1 METFLLNL
9 LKTSLLGSLAI
20 LAMLVLKPLWRERYR
35 AKTRCWLWLALA
47 AFLLLPV
54 DFSVKNAPVQAAP
67 PKDYTL
73 FVGTDKTAIQSTDN
87 LFGDMAEK
95 SGQSPAQVRD
105 TIIQRPVTNPEQK
118 TTRYIPVTTILF
130 YGYLAGAAA
139 FLLYQGVSYAL
150 FRRTVR
156 RWKRDVSRADYAAM
170 LSDTA
175 RDLGVSAPEM
185 IVCEAIST
193 PAVTGLLRPRLL
205 LPHERYDVQEL
216 RYILRH
222 ELCHLKRRDMLLKLV
237 LLAAN
242 AMHWFNPV
250 VYLMLRQAD
259 EDIEL
264 ACDSAATDGLELPE
278 RAAYSRT
285 LLAAVQSSV
294 RALPATTCFGGTVER
309 LKRRI
314 TNVLGAQKKRGLGV
328 VALVLALT
336 LTAGCAISW
345 GERAQ
350 KNDDPFADKSY
361 TVDILLYEAPA
372 FTDGFTD
379 GTYPSFRTTTNTAGE
394 KYVTLCDAWG
404 STSIYGPMEEYTL
417 EKQSFYALFGSTKA
431 SPVDDLIQNNKSA
444 WSGHCEEA
452 SDGQPN
458 QVYLLKQKDGSVYLG
473 LAGDYEEDGSEL
485 FCSVF
490 RLNEQVN
497 PIYAS
502 MDDYAAACVEDLKKG
517 TMTYSVSENNDYASR
532 SIEDTVAD
540 VRVTQLEQADSLG
553 NLSPDGTVLE
563 LWYFQY
569 EMKPTNEAGMQIDV
583 IGGQEL
589 TDDGY
594 LNENWTHYLTVLHY
608 TYGEKTGYQ
617 VIGTYTGNDG
627 LWYNGCSYSG
637 EEKYYLHDFY
647 VDYAGLDLPKMFI
660 PDLLNDTAADGYGR
674 ANQCEARLISGDGS
688 YYFYAP
694 ITAWACNPGTE
705 FWYSRYDTGSYF
717 NAKKLEQSLDE
728 AKAEWESTGAKAE
741 KTDAGWRFVTHEG
754 MSNTIVTLFDAPDG
768 TCYEVTTHWTF
779 DGSTEENQWGWNR
792 DRAVEGEAVIL
803 QAMVNSFR
811 TSKILFTDGSPNGS
825 ESSDPAPDD
834 TAFQAD
840 LQLASNGGASWLSLN
855 TDGMAVG
862 GHDPKDSAP
871 TVLLDT
877 CDYKEYDPS
886 ESSPSGSAVPPGG
899 GNPLALCLS
908 LSNSARFTFYEGS
921 DFMLY
926 QHGDTRYYKV
936 SSYGD
941 YATIFDAMLAWYNK
955 TPDKEATF
963 ESDLVLASNA
973 ATVDI
978 LAFCPASGES
988 GSHAPL
994 LTGYS
999 VALDSYEYKPIDKPK
1014 NLDGLDSVELWPHNA
1029 QATCLI
1035 FYKGTN
1041 TVKYVSGKSERYY
1054 RAVGDFSIV
1063 DNDGRTLYD
1072 LMRVWYDTAEYSDM
1086 LTSDVR
1092 AQSKSFSWQEAAQN
1106 WANAYYG
1113 TQKEVT
1119 SGSIYKFT
1127 WLNVTVNP
1135 AEETTQAK
1143 RKAGEIDDNTYCF
1156 AVRVEFTAESAN
1168 ALQSAMAGNT
1178 VKCENPA
1185 APKDAYEFY
1194 RCCTIQLRDDG
1205 RWYGTE
1211 LGTGWLCA
1219 IPKKEGLPPP
1229 FFAVFQRRAGKST
1242 GTSQRYVV

>member
-47 AFLLLPV
+47 VFLLLPV

-205 LPHERYDVQEL
+205 LPHEHYDVQEL

-222 ELCHLKRRDMLLKLV
+222 ELCHLKRRDMLFKLV

-314 TNVLGAQKKRGLGV
+314 TNVLGAQKKRGLGI

-336 LTAGCAISW
+336 LTAGCAVSW

-361 TVDILLYEAPA
+361 TVDTLLYEAPG

-379 GTYPSFRTTTNTAGE
+379 GAYPTFRTATNPAGE
-394 KYVTLCDAWG
+394 KYVTMFNDLGYAL
-404 STSIYGPMEEYTL
+404 IYGPMEEYKL
-417 EKQSFYALFGSTKA
+417 EKQSFYALFGNTRDA
-431 SPVDDLIQNNKSA
+431 SPVDDLMQHNKSA
-444 WSGHCEEA
+444 WTGYCEEA
-452 SDGQPN
+452 KDSQPY
-458 QVYLLKQKDGSVYLG
+458 QAYLLEQEDGTIYLG
-473 LAGDYEEDGSEL
+473 LSADYAEDGSEC
-485 FCSVF
+485 FCMVY
-490 RLNEQVN
+490 RLNEQIN

-540 VRVTQLEQADSLG
+540 VRVTQLEQGDSLG

-569 EMKPTNEAGMQIDV
+569 EMKPTNEAGVQIDV

-608 TYGEKTGYQ
+608 TYGEQTGYQ
-617 VIGTYTGNDG
+617 VIGTSMSNDG
-627 LWYNGCSYSG
+627 LWYNGCGYG
-637 EEKYYLHDFY
+637 VDLKYYLHDFY
-647 VDYAGLDLPKMFI
+647 VDYAGLNEPKMYI
-660 PDLLNDTAADGYGR
+660 PNLVDGLVEDGYGHG
-674 ANQCEARLISGDGS
+674 NSVEGRLVSGS
-688 YYFYAP
+688 TYNFCYYYVP
-694 ITAWACNPGTE
+694 ITGWACSPGTDY
-705 FWYSRYDTGSYF
+705 WYSRYDTGSYF
-717 NAKKLEQSLDE
+717 SVKKLERGIND
-728 AKAEWESTGAKAE
+728 AKAEWESTGVTGE
-741 KTDAGWRFVTHEG
+741 KVDTGCWRYVTHEG
-754 MSNTIVTLFDAPDG
+754 MSNTIVTLFAGPNN
-768 TCYEVTTHWTF
+768 TTYEVEIHWLF
-779 DGSTEENQWGWNR
+779 DGSTEENQWGWNH
-792 DRAVEGEAVIL
+792 DRAVEEEAVIL
-803 QAMVNSFR
+803 QAMVKHFTINGG
-811 TSKILFTDGSPNGS
+811 IYFTDGSSDS
-825 ESSDPAPDD
+825 ESPAD
-834 TAFQAD
+834 TAFLTD

-862 GHDPKDSAP
+862 GHDPKDAAP

-886 ESSPSGSAVPPGG
+886 ESSPSGSAVPPRG

-978 LAFCPASGES
+978 LAFCPAGGES

-1072 LMRVWYDTAEYSDM
+1072 LMRVWYDTVEYSDM

-1113 TQKEVT
+1113 MQKEVT

-1194 RCCTIQLRDDG
+1194 RCCTIQLKDDG

-1211 LGTGWLCA
+1211 LGTGW
-1219 IPKKEGLPPP
+1219 
-1229 FFAVFQRRAGKST
+1229 
-1242 GTSQRYVV
+1242 

>member
-35 AKTRCWLWLALA
+35 AKTRCWLWLAMA

-139 FLLYQGVSYAL
+139 FLLYQGISYAH

-170 LSDTA
+170 LSNTA

-314 TNVLGAQKKRGLGV
+314 TNVLGAQKKRGLGI

-336 LTAGCAISW
+336 LTAGCAVSW

-361 TVDILLYEAPA
+361 TVDTLLYEAPG

-379 GTYPSFRTTTNTAGE
+379 GAYPTFRTATNPAGE
-394 KYVTLCDAWG
+394 KYVTMFNDLGYAL
-404 STSIYGPMEEYTL
+404 IYGPMEEYKL
-417 EKQSFYALFGSTKA
+417 EKQSFYALFGNTRDA
-431 SPVDDLIQNNKSA
+431 SPVDDLMQHNKSA
-444 WSGHCEEA
+444 WTGYCEEA
-452 SDGQPN
+452 KDSQPY
-458 QVYLLKQKDGSVYLG
+458 QAYLLEQEDGTIYLG
-473 LAGDYEEDGSEL
+473 LSADYAEDGSEC
-485 FCSVF
+485 FCMVY
-490 RLNEQVN
+490 RLEKEDDT
-497 PIYAS
+497 IYAS

-540 VRVTQLEQADSLG
+540 VRVTRLEQADSLG

-569 EMKPTNEAGMQIDV
+569 EMKPTNEAGAQINIV
-583 IGGQEL
+583 GGQEL

-594 LNENWTHYLTVLHY
+594 LNEHWTHYLTVLHY

-617 VIGTYTGNDG
+617 ILGTSMSNDG
-627 LWYNGCSYSG
+627 LWYNGCSYG
-637 EEKYYLHDFY
+637 VDLKYYLHDFY
-647 VDYAGLDLPKMFI
+647 VDYAGLDLPKMYI
-660 PDLLNDTAADGYGR
+660 PNLVDGLVEDGYVPELLPDC
-674 ANQCEARLISGDGS
+674 ASV
-688 YYFYAP
+688 P
-694 ITAWACNPGTE
+694 
-705 FWYSRYDTGSYF
+705 YSI
-717 NAKKLEQSLDE
+717 N
-728 AKAEWESTGAKAE
+728 
-741 KTDAGWRFVTHEG
+741 
-754 MSNTIVTLFDAPDG
+754 
-768 TCYEVTTHWTF
+768 
-779 DGSTEENQWGWNR
+779 
-792 DRAVEGEAVIL
+792 
-803 QAMVNSFR
+803 
-811 TSKILFTDGSPNGS
+811 
-825 ESSDPAPDD
+825 
-834 TAFQAD
+834 
-840 LQLASNGGASWLSLN
+840 
-855 TDGMAVG
+855 
-862 GHDPKDSAP
+862 
-871 TVLLDT
+871 
-877 CDYKEYDPS
+877 
-886 ESSPSGSAVPPGG
+886 
-899 GNPLALCLS
+899 
-908 LSNSARFTFYEGS
+908 
-921 DFMLY
+921 
-926 QHGDTRYYKV
+926 
-936 SSYGD
+936 
-941 YATIFDAMLAWYNK
+941 
-955 TPDKEATF
+955 
-963 ESDLVLASNA
+963 
-973 ATVDI
+973 
-978 LAFCPASGES
+978 
-988 GSHAPL
+988 
-994 LTGYS
+994 
-999 VALDSYEYKPIDKPK
+999 
-1014 NLDGLDSVELWPHNA
+1014 
-1029 QATCLI
+1029 
-1035 FYKGTN
+1035 
-1041 TVKYVSGKSERYY
+1041 
-1054 RAVGDFSIV
+1054 
-1063 DNDGRTLYD
+1063 
-1072 LMRVWYDTAEYSDM
+1072 
-1086 LTSDVR
+1086 
-1092 AQSKSFSWQEAAQN
+1092 
-1106 WANAYYG
+1106 
-1113 TQKEVT
+1113 
-1119 SGSIYKFT
+1119 
-1127 WLNVTVNP
+1127 
-1135 AEETTQAK
+1135 
-1143 RKAGEIDDNTYCF
+1143 
-1156 AVRVEFTAESAN
+1156 
-1168 ALQSAMAGNT
+1168 
-1178 VKCENPA
+1178 
-1185 APKDAYEFY
+1185 
-1194 RCCTIQLRDDG
+1194 
-1205 RWYGTE
+1205 
-1211 LGTGWLCA
+1211 
-1219 IPKKEGLPPP
+1219 
-1229 FFAVFQRRAGKST
+1229 
-1242 GTSQRYVV
+1242 

>member
-47 AFLLLPV
+47 VFLLLPV

-73 FVGTDKTAIQSTDN
+73 FVGTDKTTIQSTDN

-205 LPHERYDVQEL
+205 LPHEHYDVQEL

-336 LTAGCAISW
+336 LTAGCAVSW

-361 TVDILLYEAPA
+361 TVDTLLYEAPG

-379 GTYPSFRTTTNTAGE
+379 GAYPTFRTATNPAGE
-394 KYVTLCDAWG
+394 KYVTMFNDLGYAL
-404 STSIYGPMEEYTL
+404 IYGPMEEYKL
-417 EKQSFYALFGSTKA
+417 EKQSFYALFGNTRDA
-431 SPVDDLIQNNKSA
+431 SPVDDLMQHNKSA
-444 WSGHCEEA
+444 WTGYCEEA
-452 SDGQPN
+452 KDSQPY
-458 QVYLLKQKDGSVYLG
+458 QAYLLEQEDGTIYLG
-473 LAGDYEEDGSEL
+473 LSADYAEDGSEC
-485 FCSVF
+485 FCMVY
-490 RLNEQVN
+490 RLEKEDDT
-497 PIYAS
+497 IYAS
-502 MDDYAAACVEDLKKG
+502 MDDYAAERVAELKKG
-517 TMTYSVSENNDYASR
+517 TMTYSVSENNEYASR

-569 EMKPTNEAGMQIDV
+569 EMKPTNEAGAQINIV
-583 IGGQEL
+583 GGQEL

-608 TYGEKTGYQ
+608 TSGEKTGYQ
-617 VIGTYTGNDG
+617 IIGTYTGNDG

-792 DRAVEGEAVIL
+792 DRAVEGEAAIL
-803 QAMVNSFR
+803 QAMTDSF
-811 TSKILFTDGSPNGS
+811 TITGKILLTQEDASAASTGFDALDAALDALGDMNVTADPLGHAVMVPNATAKWDDRNGTNIAYRAEIAKQFRQYS
-825 ESSDPAPDD
+825 WKEASNVAQFGEEVLSVQCGRWNFYLYSNYKNVLSFFDQESDPKGYPYAFEITNTGAENAVWDAFYKWYEEAVAADSGKQAVTTTATD
-834 TAFQAD
+834 TLSRASITKSAD
-840 LQLASNGGASWLSLN
+840 SYVDLGGYLWYTA
-855 TDGMAVG
+855 G
-862 GHDPKDSAP
+862 GKFCRWH
-871 TVLLDT
+871 
-877 CDYKEYDPS
+877 E
-886 ESSPSGSAVPPGG
+886 GSAVETICTLPIDSLTDSPVR
-899 GNPLALCLS
+899 ATLS
-908 LSNSARFTFYEGS
+908 I
-921 DFMLY
+921 M
-926 QHGDTRYYKV
+926 V
-936 SSYGD
+936 SR
-941 YATIFDAMLAWYNK
+941 
-955 TPDKEATF
+955 
-963 ESDLVLASNA
+963 
-973 ATVDI
+973 
-978 LAFCPASGES
+978 
-988 GSHAPL
+988 
-994 LTGYS
+994 
-999 VALDSYEYKPIDKPK
+999 VALRYHIGGATMGTYVTELYNPDGEQYVKIDGYESIAFDNHGNIVKTLQFPPAQNNLSISYD
-1014 NLDGLDSVELWPHNA
+1014 
-1029 QATCLI
+1029 
-1035 FYKGTN
+1035 
-1041 TVKYVSGKSERYY
+1041 SGKTWTSIGDADYFYGSVTEDGSSISYFPGALEIRDGYVY
-1054 RAVGDFSIV
+1054 TTAV
-1063 DNDGRTLYD
+1063 YD
-1072 LMRVWYDTAEYSDM
+1072 INHEKSDDP
-1086 LTSDVR
+1086 L
-1092 AQSKSFSWQEAAQN
+1092 
-1106 WANAYYG
+1106 
-1113 TQKEVT
+1113 VT
-1119 SGSIYKFT
+1119 H
-1127 WLNVTVNP
+1127 
-1135 AEETTQAK
+1135 
-1143 RKAGEIDDNTYCF
+1143 
-1156 AVRVEFTAESAN
+1156 AVRISI
-1168 ALQSAMAGNT
+1168 
-1178 VKCENPA
+1178 K
-1185 APKDAYEFY
+1185 
-1194 RCCTIQLRDDG
+1194 
-1205 RWYGTE
+1205 
-1211 LGTGWLCA
+1211 TGAQEILD
-1219 IPKKEGLPPP
+1219 
-1229 FFAVFQRRAGKST
+1229 
-1242 GTSQRYVV
+1242 

>member
-35 AKTRCWLWLALA
+35 AKTRCWLWLAMA

-139 FLLYQGVSYAL
+139 FLLYQGISYAH

-170 LSDTA
+170 LSNTA

-314 TNVLGAQKKRGLGV
+314 TNVLGAQKKRGLGI

-336 LTAGCAISW
+336 LTAGCAVSW

-361 TVDILLYEAPA
+361 TVDTLLYEAPG

-379 GTYPSFRTTTNTAGE
+379 GAYPTFRTATNPAGE
-394 KYVTLCDAWG
+394 KYVTMFNDLGYAL
-404 STSIYGPMEEYTL
+404 IYGPMEEYKL
-417 EKQSFYALFGSTKA
+417 EKQSFYALFGNTRDA
-431 SPVDDLIQNNKSA
+431 SPVDDLMQHNKSA
-444 WSGHCEEA
+444 WTGYCEEA
-452 SDGQPN
+452 KDSQPY
-458 QVYLLKQKDGSVYLG
+458 QAYLLEQEDGTIYLG
-473 LAGDYEEDGSEL
+473 LSADYAEDGSEC
-485 FCSVF
+485 FCMVY
-490 RLNEQVN
+490 RLEKEDDT
-497 PIYAS
+497 IYPS

-540 VRVTQLEQADSLG
+540 VRVTRLEQGDSLG

-569 EMKPTNEAGMQIDV
+569 EMKPTNEAGVQIDV

-594 LNENWTHYLTVLHY
+594 LNEHWTHYLTVLHY

-617 VIGTYTGNDG
+617 IIGTSMSNDG
-627 LWYNGCSYSG
+627 LWYNGCGYG
-637 EEKYYLHDFY
+637 VDLKYYLHDFY
-647 VDYAGLDLPKMFI
+647 VDYAGLDLPKMYI
-660 PDLLNDTAADGYGR
+660 PNLVDGLVEDGYGHG
-674 ANQCEARLISGDGS
+674 NSVEGRLISGNGN
-688 YYFYAP
+688 YRFYAP
-694 ITAWACNPGTE
+694 ISGWTYKPDAKYAE
-705 FWYSRYDTGSYF
+705 YWYSSYNTGSYF
-717 NAKKLEQSLDE
+717 SVTEVDHSLYDE
-728 AKAEWESTGAKAE
+728 KPEWESAGYTAE
-741 KTDAGWRFVTHEG
+741 WIDESCRFVTHEG
-754 MSNTIVTLFDAPDG
+754 MSNTVVTLFNGPNN
-768 TCYEVTTHWTF
+768 TCYIVEIHWLF

-792 DRAVEGEAVIL
+792 DRAVEEEAVIL

-811 TSKILFTDGSPNGS
+811 TSKILPTTDPVLD
-825 ESSDPAPDD
+825 DPA
-834 TAFQAD
+834 FKAD
-840 LQLASNGGASWLSLN
+840 LQLATNGGASWMYLSKNSAAVSDCNMRNVSPAVKLDECSYTLLN
-855 TDGMAVG
+855 KDFTPADG
-862 GHDPKDSAP
+862 
-871 TVLLDT
+871 TQVLELW
-877 CDYKEYDPS
+877 
-886 ESSPSGSAVPPGG
+886 
-899 GNPLALCLS
+899 
-908 LSNSARFTFYEGS
+908 LSNNDDSHFAFYEGTNV
-921 DFMLY
+921 MLY
-926 QHGDTRYYKV
+926 QRDDARYYKV
-936 SSYGD
+936 SNFGD
-941 YATIFDAMLAWYNK
+941 YATLYNAMLAWFNSAQSG
-955 TPDKEATF
+955 TEPSDASSATTT
-963 ESDLVLASNA
+963 NA
-973 ATVDI
+973 VSRDSLIKA
-978 LAFCPASGES
+978 A
-988 GSHAPL
+988 
-994 LTGYS
+994 
-999 VALDSYEYKPIDKPK
+999 DSYVDLGGYLWYTAGGKFCRWHE
-1014 NLDGLDSVELWPHNA
+1014 GGSVE
-1029 QATCLI
+1029 
-1035 FYKGTN
+1035 
-1041 TVKYVSGKSERYY
+1041 TVCDLPLDYDTPVSASL
-1054 RAVGDFSIV
+1054 STQ
-1063 DNDGRTLYD
+1063 DNRILMNYHIGGAIMGSFITDLYD
-1072 LMRVWYDTAEYSDM
+1072 TDGKKLSSINGYNAIAISGDIIVMTDHFMPTPNNMSISYDCGKTFTEFGDKDWFYGSA
-1086 LTSDVR
+1086 LTED
-1092 AQSKSFSWQEAAQN
+1092 
-1106 WANAYYG
+1106 G
-1113 TQKEVT
+1113 TYVT
-1119 SGSIYKFT
+1119 SVNSSLEIRDGYVYTTAVYDINHEKSDDP
-1127 WLNVTVNP
+1127 LVTH
-1135 AEETTQAK
+1135 
-1143 RKAGEIDDNTYCF
+1143 
-1156 AVRVEFTAESAN
+1156 AVRISI
-1168 ALQSAMAGNT
+1168 
-1178 VKCENPA
+1178 K
-1185 APKDAYEFY
+1185 
-1194 RCCTIQLRDDG
+1194 
-1205 RWYGTE
+1205 
-1211 LGTGWLCA
+1211 TGAQEILD
-1219 IPKKEGLPPP
+1219 
-1229 FFAVFQRRAGKST
+1229 
-1242 GTSQRYVV
+1242 

>member
-95 SGQSPAQVRD
+95 SGQSPAAVRD

-156 RWKRDVSRADYAAM
+156 RWKRDVARADYAAM

-205 LPHERYDVQEL
+205 LPHEHYDVQEL

-336 LTAGCAISW
+336 LTAGCAVGW
-345 GERAQ
+345 GERAQTQ

-502 MDDYAAACVEDLKKG
+502 MDDYAAERVADLKKG

-792 DRAVEGEAVIL
+792 DRAVEGEAAIL
-803 QAMVNSFR
+803 QAMTDSF
-811 TSKILFTDGSPNGS
+811 TITGKILLTQEDASAASTGFDALDAALDALGDMNVTADPLGHAVMVPNATAKWDDRNGTNIAYRTEIAKQFRQYSWKEASNVAQFGEEVLSVQCGRWNFYLYSNYKNVLSFFDQESDPKGYPYAFEITNAGAENAVWDAFYKWYEEAVAADSGKQAVTTTATDTLSRASITKSADSYVDNDDYLWYISGGKLCRWREGSAVETICTLPIDSLTDSPVRATLSIMVSRVALRYHIGGATMGTYVTELYNPDGEQYVKIDGYESIAFDNHGNIVKTLQFPPAQNNLSISYDSGKTWTSIGDADYFYGS
-825 ESSDPAPDD
+825 VTENNDSISYAPADLSIRDGYVYTTAVYDINHEKSSDP
-834 TAFQAD
+834 
-840 LQLASNGGASWLSLN
+840 
-855 TDGMAVG
+855 
-862 GHDPKDSAP
+862 
-871 TVLLDT
+871 
-877 CDYKEYDPS
+877 
-886 ESSPSGSAVPPGG
+886 
-899 GNPLALCLS
+899 
-908 LSNSARFTFYEGS
+908 
-921 DFMLY
+921 
-926 QHGDTRYYKV
+926 
-936 SSYGD
+936 
-941 YATIFDAMLAWYNK
+941 
-955 TPDKEATF
+955 
-963 ESDLVLASNA
+963 LV
-973 ATVDI
+973 T
-978 LAFCPASGES
+978 
-988 GSHAPL
+988 H
-994 LTGYS
+994 
-999 VALDSYEYKPIDKPK
+999 
-1014 NLDGLDSVELWPHNA
+1014 
-1029 QATCLI
+1029 
-1035 FYKGTN
+1035 
-1041 TVKYVSGKSERYY
+1041 
-1054 RAVGDFSIV
+1054 
-1063 DNDGRTLYD
+1063 
-1072 LMRVWYDTAEYSDM
+1072 
-1086 LTSDVR
+1086 
-1092 AQSKSFSWQEAAQN
+1092 
-1106 WANAYYG
+1106 
-1113 TQKEVT
+1113 
-1119 SGSIYKFT
+1119 
-1127 WLNVTVNP
+1127 
-1135 AEETTQAK
+1135 
-1143 RKAGEIDDNTYCF
+1143 
-1156 AVRVEFTAESAN
+1156 AVRISI
-1168 ALQSAMAGNT
+1168 
-1178 VKCENPA
+1178 K
-1185 APKDAYEFY
+1185 
-1194 RCCTIQLRDDG
+1194 
-1205 RWYGTE
+1205 
-1211 LGTGWLCA
+1211 TGAQEILD
-1219 IPKKEGLPPP
+1219 
-1229 FFAVFQRRAGKST
+1229 
-1242 GTSQRYVV
+1242 

>member
-95 SGQSPAQVRD
+95 SGQSPAAVRD

-139 FLLYQGVSYAL
+139 FLLYQGVSYAH

-336 LTAGCAISW
+336 LTAGCAVSW

-361 TVDILLYEAPA
+361 TVDTLLYEAPG

-379 GTYPSFRTTTNTAGE
+379 GAYPTFRTATNPAGE
-394 KYVTLCDAWG
+394 KYVTMFNDLGYAL
-404 STSIYGPMEEYTL
+404 IYGPMEEYKL
-417 EKQSFYALFGSTKA
+417 EKQSFYALFGNTRDA
-431 SPVDDLIQNNKSA
+431 SPVDDLMQHNKSA
-444 WSGHCEEA
+444 WTGYCEEA
-452 SDGQPN
+452 KDSQPY
-458 QVYLLKQKDGSVYLG
+458 QAYLLEQEDGTIYLG
-473 LAGDYEEDGSEL
+473 LSADYAEDGSEC
-485 FCSVF
+485 FCMVY
-490 RLNEQVN
+490 RLEKEDDT
-497 PIYAS
+497 IYPS

-540 VRVTQLEQADSLG
+540 VRVTRLEQGDSLG

-569 EMKPTNEAGMQIDV
+569 EMKPTNEAGAQINIV
-583 IGGQEL
+583 GGQEL

-594 LNENWTHYLTVLHY
+594 LNEHWTHYLTVLHY

-647 VDYAGLDLPKMFI
+647 VDYAGLNEPKMYI
-660 PDLLNDTAADGYGR
+660 PDLVDGLVEDGYGHG
-674 ANQCEARLISGDGS
+674 NSVEGRLISGNGN
-688 YYFYAP
+688 YRFYAP
-694 ITAWACNPGTE
+694 ISGWTYKPDAKYAE
-705 FWYSRYDTGSYF
+705 YWYSSYNTGSYF
-717 NAKKLEQSLDE
+717 SVTEVDHSLYDE
-728 AKAEWESTGAKAE
+728 KPEWESAGYTAE
-741 KTDAGWRFVTHEG
+741 WIDESCRFVTHEG
-754 MSNTIVTLFDAPDG
+754 MSNTVVTLFNGPNN
-768 TCYEVTTHWTF
+768 TCYIVEIHWLF

-792 DRAVEGEAVIL
+792 DRAVEEEAVIL

-811 TSKILFTDGSPNGS
+811 TSKILPTTDPVLD
-825 ESSDPAPDD
+825 DPA
-834 TAFQAD
+834 FKAD
-840 LQLASNGGASWLSLN
+840 LQLATNGGASWMYLSKNSAAVSDCNMRNVSPAVKLDECSYTLLN
-855 TDGMAVG
+855 KDFTPADG
-862 GHDPKDSAP
+862 
-871 TVLLDT
+871 TQVLELW
-877 CDYKEYDPS
+877 
-886 ESSPSGSAVPPGG
+886 
-899 GNPLALCLS
+899 
-908 LSNSARFTFYEGS
+908 LSNNDDSHFAFYEGTNV
-921 DFMLY
+921 MLY
-926 QHGDTRYYKV
+926 QRDDARYYKV
-936 SSYGD
+936 SNFGD
-941 YATIFDAMLAWYNK
+941 YATLYNAMLAWFNSAQSG
-955 TPDKEATF
+955 TET
-963 ESDLVLASNA
+963 SDASSTTTTNA
-973 ATVDI
+973 VTRDSLIKSA
-978 LAFCPASGES
+978 
-988 GSHAPL
+988 
-994 LTGYS
+994 
-999 VALDSYEYKPIDKPK
+999 DSYVDHGGYLWYTAGGKFYRWHE
-1014 NLDGLDSVELWPHNA
+1014 GGSVETVCDLPLDYDTPVSASLSTQDDRILMNYHIGG
-1029 QATCLI
+1029 ATMGSFI
-1035 FYKGTN
+1035 T
-1041 TVKYVSGKSERYY
+1041 
-1054 RAVGDFSIV
+1054 D
-1063 DNDGRTLYD
+1063 LYD
-1072 LMRVWYDTAEYSDM
+1072 TDGKKLSSINGYNAIAISGDIIVMTDHFMPTPNNMSISYDCGKTFTEFGDKDWFYGSA
-1086 LTSDVR
+1086 LTED
-1092 AQSKSFSWQEAAQN
+1092 
-1106 WANAYYG
+1106 G
-1113 TQKEVT
+1113 TYVT
-1119 SGSIYKFT
+1119 SVNSSLEIRDGYVYTTAVYDINHEKSDDP
-1127 WLNVTVNP
+1127 LVTH
-1135 AEETTQAK
+1135 
-1143 RKAGEIDDNTYCF
+1143 
-1156 AVRVEFTAESAN
+1156 AVRISI
-1168 ALQSAMAGNT
+1168 
-1178 VKCENPA
+1178 K
-1185 APKDAYEFY
+1185 
-1194 RCCTIQLRDDG
+1194 
-1205 RWYGTE
+1205 
-1211 LGTGWLCA
+1211 TGAQEILD
-1219 IPKKEGLPPP
+1219 
-1229 FFAVFQRRAGKST
+1229 
-1242 GTSQRYVV
+1242 

>member
-47 AFLLLPV
+47 VFLLLPV

-73 FVGTDKTAIQSTDN
+73 FVGTDKTTIQSTDN

-156 RWKRDVSRADYAAM
+156 RWKRDVSRADYASL

-264 ACDSAATDGLELPE
+264 ACDSAATDDLDRAE

-336 LTAGCAISW
+336 LTAGCAVSW
-345 GERAQ
+345 GN
-350 KNDDPFADKSY
+350 KNELSDPFGKSY
-361 TVDILLYEAPA
+361 TIADIVYIGVEPDDTFRENAANAELLLRSDAQSMTLTWTDHYKWDCTAAGSFEMTEENFDRYFDGSAFEAADNPA
-372 FTDGFTD
+372 GWQESDMSAAKLRRENANTWCFTTSSPPDGLTD
-379 GTYPSFRTTTNTAGE
+379 Y
-394 KYVTLCDAWG
+394 LC
-404 STSIYGPMEEYTL
+404 
-417 EKQSFYALFGSTKA
+417 
-431 SPVDDLIQNNKSA
+431 
-444 WSGHCEEA
+444 
-452 SDGQPN
+452 
-458 QVYLLKQKDGSVYLG
+458 LLQQKDGTLYLAMG
-473 LAGDYEEDGSEL
+473 YYPDSKQTAPHCFHTL
-485 FCSVF
+485 F
-490 RLNEQVN
+490 RLAEKAV

-502 MDDYAAACVEDLKKG
+502 MDDYAAACVEDLKQG
-517 TMTYSVSENNDYASR
+517 TMTYYTSENGNYGSQAV
-532 SIEDTVAD
+532 EDTVAD
-540 VRVTQLEQADSLG
+540 VRVTQLEFADSLG

-569 EMKPTNEAGMQIDV
+569 EMKPTNEAGVEIEPV
-583 IGGQEL
+583 GGQYV

-594 LNENWTHYLTVLHY
+594 LRESWTHYLTVLRY

-728 AKAEWESTGAKAE
+728 AKVEWESTGAKAE

-792 DRAVEGEAVIL
+792 DRAVEGEAEVL
-803 QAMVNSFR
+803 RAMVRSF
-811 TSKILFTDGSPNGS
+811 TVNWDADAAA
-825 ESSDPAPDD
+825 DPALDD
-834 TAFQAD
+834 SDFQAD
-840 LQLASNGGASWLSLN
+840 LQLASNGGAAWMYLSKNSAAVSDCNMRNVTPTVRLDECSYALLHDKFTPADGARSLTLWLSNNDSSHLAFFEG
-855 TDGMAVG
+855 TDI
-862 GHDPKDSAP
+862 
-871 TVLLDT
+871 
-877 CDYKEYDPS
+877 
-886 ESSPSGSAVPPGG
+886 
-899 GNPLALCLS
+899 
-908 LSNSARFTFYEGS
+908 
-921 DFMLY
+921 MLY
-926 QHGDTRYYKV
+926 QRDDAYYYKV
-936 SSYGD
+936 SDYGN
-941 YATIFDAMLAWYNK
+941 YATLYDAMLAWFNSAQSG
-955 TPDKEATF
+955 TEPSDASSATTTNAV
-963 ESDLVLASNA
+963 SRDSLIKAADSYVDLGGYLWYTAGGKLYRWREGGSVEVLHDLPVNDVTDT
-973 ATVDI
+973 TVDATLSVVSDQVALRYYI
-978 LAFCPASGES
+978 GGGIMGSFVTELYGADGKQSATLYGYESIAIS
-988 GSHAPL
+988 GSTIVETTKFPPTVNNLRLSTDGGKTWTSIGDADYFYGSVTEDGSSISYFPGAL
-994 LTGYS
+994 EIRDGY
-999 VALDSYEYKPIDKPK
+999 VYTTAVYDIDHQK
-1014 NLDGLDSVELWPHNA
+1014 
-1029 QATCLI
+1029 
-1035 FYKGTN
+1035 
-1041 TVKYVSGKSERYY
+1041 
-1054 RAVGDFSIV
+1054 
-1063 DNDGRTLYD
+1063 
-1072 LMRVWYDTAEYSDM
+1072 
-1086 LTSDVR
+1086 TSDPL
-1092 AQSKSFSWQEAAQN
+1092 
-1106 WANAYYG
+1106 
-1113 TQKEVT
+1113 VT
-1119 SGSIYKFT
+1119 HS
-1127 WLNVTVNP
+1127 
-1135 AEETTQAK
+1135 
-1143 RKAGEIDDNTYCF
+1143 
-1156 AVRVEFTAESAN
+1156 VRVN
-1168 ALQSAMAGNT
+1168 L
-1178 VKCENPA
+1178 K
-1185 APKDAYEFY
+1185 
-1194 RCCTIQLRDDG
+1194 
-1205 RWYGTE
+1205 
-1211 LGTGWLCA
+1211 TGAQEILD
-1219 IPKKEGLPPP
+1219 
-1229 FFAVFQRRAGKST
+1229 
-1242 GTSQRYVV
+1242 

>member
-130 YGYLAGAAA
+130 YGYLAGTAA

-156 RWKRDVSRADYAAM
+156 RWKRDVARADYATM

-175 RDLGVSAPEM
+175 HDLGVSAPEM

-264 ACDSAATDGLELPE
+264 ACDSAATDDLDRAE

-314 TNVLGAQKKRGLGV
+314 TNVLGAQKKRGLGI

-336 LTAGCAISW
+336 LTAGCAVSW
-345 GERAQ
+345 GN
-350 KNDDPFADKSY
+350 KNELSDPFGKSY
-361 TVDILLYEAPA
+361 TIADIVYIGVEPDDTFRENAANAELLLRSDAQSMTLTWTDHYKWDCTAAGSFEMTEENFDRYFDGSAFEAADNPA
-372 FTDGFTD
+372 GWQESDMSAAKLRRENANTWCFTTSSPPDGLTD
-379 GTYPSFRTTTNTAGE
+379 Y
-394 KYVTLCDAWG
+394 LC
-404 STSIYGPMEEYTL
+404 
-417 EKQSFYALFGSTKA
+417 
-431 SPVDDLIQNNKSA
+431 
-444 WSGHCEEA
+444 
-452 SDGQPN
+452 
-458 QVYLLKQKDGSVYLG
+458 LLQQKDGTLYLAMG
-473 LAGDYEEDGSEL
+473 YYPDSKQTAPHCFHTL
-485 FCSVF
+485 F
-490 RLNEQVN
+490 RLAEKAV

-502 MDDYAAACVEDLKKG
+502 MDDYAAACVAELKKG
-517 TMTYSVSENNDYASR
+517 TMTYSVSENNEYASR

-540 VRVTQLEQADSLG
+540 VRVTQLEFADSLG

-569 EMKPTNEAGMQIDV
+569 EMKPTNEAGVEIEPV
-583 IGGQEL
+583 GGQYV

-594 LNENWTHYLTVLHY
+594 LRESWTHYLTVLRY

-627 LWYNGCSYSG
+627 LWYDGCNYSG

-647 VDYAGLDLPKMFI
+647 IDYAGLSEPKMYI
-660 PDLLNDTAADGYGR
+660 PNLLNAATDGYGR

-792 DRAVEGEAVIL
+792 DRAVEGEAEVL
-803 QAMVNSFR
+803 RAMVRSF
-811 TSKILFTDGSPNGS
+811 TVNWDADAAA
-825 ESSDPAPDD
+825 DPALDD
-834 TAFQAD
+834 SDFQAD
-840 LQLASNGGASWLSLN
+840 LQLASNGGAAWMFLYRDNAAITDRDMLNVTTTVRLDECSYALLHDKFTPADGARSLTLWLSNNDSSHLAFFEG
-855 TDGMAVG
+855 TDI
-862 GHDPKDSAP
+862 
-871 TVLLDT
+871 
-877 CDYKEYDPS
+877 
-886 ESSPSGSAVPPGG
+886 
-899 GNPLALCLS
+899 
-908 LSNSARFTFYEGS
+908 
-921 DFMLY
+921 MLY
-926 QHGDTRYYKV
+926 QRDDAYYYKV
-936 SSYGD
+936 SDYGD
-941 YATIFDAMLAWYNK
+941 YATLYDAMLAWFNSAQSGTETSDASSTTTTNAVSRDSLIKAADSYVDLGGYLWYTAGGKFCRWHEGGSVETLRELPYNDV
-955 TPDKEATF
+955 TDQPAIAT
-963 ESDLVLASNA
+963 LA
-973 ATVDI
+973 VEYDQ
-978 LAFCPASGES
+978 
-988 GSHAPL
+988 
-994 LTGYS
+994 
-999 VALDSYEYKPIDKPK
+999 VALRWHIGGATTGTTMLELYGADGKRTME
-1014 NLDGLDSVELWPHNA
+1014 LDGSAP
-1029 QATCLI
+1029 
-1035 FYKGTN
+1035 
-1041 TVKYVSGKSERYY
+1041 
-1054 RAVGDFSIV
+1054 
-1063 DNDGRTLYD
+1063 
-1072 LMRVWYDTAEYSDM
+1072 
-1086 LTSDVR
+1086 
-1092 AQSKSFSWQEAAQN
+1092 
-1106 WANAYYG
+1106 
-1113 TQKEVT
+1113 
-1119 SGSIYKFT
+1119 
-1127 WLNVTVNP
+1127 
-1135 AEETTQAK
+1135 
-1143 RKAGEIDDNTYCF
+1143 F
-1156 AVRVEFTAESAN
+1156 AIS
-1168 ALQSAMAGNT
+1168 GNT
-1178 VKCENPA
+1178 VVKLLSFPPTTGNLLLSTDGGKTWSA
-1185 APKDAYEFY
+1185 IGDADWFY
-1194 RCCTIQLRDDG
+1194 GSVTEDSSGSTSYALADLTIRDGYVYTTAVYDIDHQKTSDPLVTHAV
-1205 RWYGTE
+1205 RISIK
-1211 LGTGWLCA
+1211 TGAQEILD
-1219 IPKKEGLPPP
+1219 
-1229 FFAVFQRRAGKST
+1229 
-1242 GTSQRYVV
+1242 

>member
-156 RWKRDVSRADYAAM
+156 RWKRDVSRADYASL

-336 LTAGCAISW
+336 LTAGCAVGW
-345 GERAQ
+345 GERAQTQ

-444 WSGHCEEA
+444 WSGHCKEA

-728 AKAEWESTGAKAE
+728 AKVEWESTGAKAE

-754 MSNTIVTLFDAPDG
+754 MSNTIVTLFDAPDD

-792 DRAVEGEAVIL
+792 DRAVESEAEVL
-803 QAMVNSFR
+803 RAMVRSF
-811 TSKILFTDGSPNGS
+811 TVNWDADAAA
-825 ESSDPAPDD
+825 DPALDD
-834 TAFQAD
+834 SDFQAD
-840 LQLASNGGASWLSLN
+840 LQLASNGGAAWMYLSKNSAAVSDCNMRNVTPTVKLDECSYALLNEEFTPDDGKQTLTLWLSN
-855 TDGMAVG
+855 N
-862 GHDPKDSAP
+862 DS
-871 TVLLDT
+871 
-877 CDYKEYDPS
+877 S
-886 ESSPSGSAVPPGG
+886 H
-899 GNPLALCLS
+899 LA
-908 LSNSARFTFYEGS
+908 FYEGTNV
-921 DFMLY
+921 MLY
-926 QHGDTRYYKV
+926 QRDDARYYKV
-936 SSYGD
+936 SNFGD
-941 YATIFDAMLAWYNK
+941 YATLYDAMLAWFNSAQSG
-955 TPDKEATF
+955 TET
-963 ESDLVLASNA
+963 SDASSTTTTNA
-973 ATVDI
+973 VSRDSLIKA
-978 LAFCPASGES
+978 A
-988 GSHAPL
+988 
-994 LTGYS
+994 
-999 VALDSYEYKPIDKPK
+999 DSY
-1014 NLDGLDSVELWPHNA
+1014 
-1029 QATCLI
+1029 
-1035 FYKGTN
+1035 
-1041 TVKYVSGKSERYY
+1041 
-1054 RAVGDFSIV
+1054 V
-1063 DNDGRTLYD
+1063 DNDDYLWYISGGKLCRWHEGGSVETLRELPYNDVTDQPAIATLAVEYDQVALRWHIGGATTGTTMLELYGADGKRTMELD
-1072 LMRVWYDTAEYSDM
+1072 
-1086 LTSDVR
+1086 
-1092 AQSKSFSWQEAAQN
+1092 
-1106 WANAYYG
+1106 
-1113 TQKEVT
+1113 
-1119 SGSIYKFT
+1119 GSA
-1127 WLNVTVNP
+1127 P
-1135 AEETTQAK
+1135 
-1143 RKAGEIDDNTYCF
+1143 F
-1156 AVRVEFTAESAN
+1156 AIS
-1168 ALQSAMAGNT
+1168 GNT
-1178 VKCENPA
+1178 VVKLLSFPPTTGNLLLSTDGGKTWSA
-1185 APKDAYEFY
+1185 IGDADWFY
-1194 RCCTIQLRDDG
+1194 GSVTEDSSGSTSYALADLTIRDGYVYTTAVYDIDHQKTSDPLVTHSV
-1205 RWYGTE
+1205 RVN
-1211 LGTGWLCA
+1211 LKTGAQEILD
-1219 IPKKEGLPPP
+1219 
-1229 FFAVFQRRAGKST
+1229 
-1242 GTSQRYVV
+1242 

>member
-47 AFLLLPV
+47 VFLLLPV

-139 FLLYQGVSYAL
+139 FLLYQGLSYAL

-156 RWKRDVSRADYAAM
+156 RWKRDVARADYAAM

-205 LPHERYDVQEL
+205 LPHEHYDVQEL

-314 TNVLGAQKKRGLGV
+314 TNVLGAQKKRGLGI

-336 LTAGCAISW
+336 LTAGCAVSW

-361 TVDILLYEAPA
+361 TVDTLLYEAPG

-379 GTYPSFRTTTNTAGE
+379 GAYPTFRTATNPAGE
-394 KYVTLCDAWG
+394 KYVTMFNDLGYAL
-404 STSIYGPMEEYTL
+404 IYGPMEEYKL
-417 EKQSFYALFGSTKA
+417 EKQSFYALFGNTRDA
-431 SPVDDLIQNNKSA
+431 SPVDDLMQHNKSA
-444 WSGHCEEA
+444 WTGYCEEA
-452 SDGQPN
+452 KDSQPY
-458 QVYLLKQKDGSVYLG
+458 QAYLLEQEDGTIYLG
-473 LAGDYEEDGSEL
+473 LSADYAEDGSEC
-485 FCSVF
+485 FCMVY
-490 RLNEQVN
+490 RLNEQIN

-532 SIEDTVAD
+532 SIEDTIAD
-540 VRVTQLEQADSLG
+540 VRVTQLEFADSLG

-594 LNENWTHYLTVLHY
+594 LNEHWTHYLTVLHY
-608 TYGEKTGYQ
+608 TSGDTIGYQ
-617 VIGTYTGNDG
+617 ILGTSMSNDG
-627 LWYNGCSYSG
+627 LWYNGCGYG
-637 EEKYYLHDFY
+637 VDLKYYLHDFY
-647 VDYAGLDLPKMFI
+647 VDYAGLDLPKMYI
-660 PDLLNDTAADGYGR
+660 PNLVDGLVEDGYGHG
-674 ANQCEARLISGDGS
+674 NSVEGRLISGNGNYS
-688 YYFYAP
+688 FYAP
-694 ITAWACNPGTE
+694 ISGWTYKPDAEYAE
-705 FWYSRYDTGSYF
+705 YWYSSYNTGSYF
-717 NAKKLEQSLDE
+717 SVTEVDHSLYDE
-728 AKAEWESTGAKAE
+728 KPEWESAGYTAE
-741 KTDAGWRFVTHEG
+741 WIDESCRFVTHEG
-754 MSNTIVTLFDAPDG
+754 MSNTVVTLFNGPNN
-768 TCYEVTTHWTF
+768 TCYIVEIHWLF

-792 DRAVEGEAVIL
+792 DRAVEEEAVIL

-811 TSKILFTDGSPNGS
+811 TSKILPTM
-825 ESSDPAPDD
+825 DPVLDD
-834 TAFQAD
+834 SAFKAD
-840 LQLASNGGASWLSLN
+840 LQLATNGGASWMYLSKN
-855 TDGMAVG
+855 SAAVS
-862 GHDPKDSAP
+862 DYNMRNVTP
-871 TVLLDT
+871 TVKLDECSYALLNEEFTPDDGKQT
-877 CDYKEYDPS
+877 
-886 ESSPSGSAVPPGG
+886 
-899 GNPLALCLS
+899 LTLW
-908 LSNSARFTFYEGS
+908 LSNNDSSHLAFYES
-921 DFMLY
+921 TNVMLY
-926 QHGDTRYYKV
+926 QRDDARYYKV
-936 SSYGD
+936 SNFGD
-941 YATIFDAMLAWYNK
+941 YATLYDAMLAWFNSAQSG
-955 TPDKEATF
+955 TEP
-963 ESDLVLASNA
+963 SDASSTTTTNA
-973 ATVDI
+973 VSRDSLIKA
-978 LAFCPASGES
+978 A
-988 GSHAPL
+988 
-994 LTGYS
+994 
-999 VALDSYEYKPIDKPK
+999 DSYVDLGGYLWYTAGGKFCRWHE
-1014 NLDGLDSVELWPHNA
+1014 GGSVE
-1029 QATCLI
+1029 
-1035 FYKGTN
+1035 
-1041 TVKYVSGKSERYY
+1041 TVCDLPLDYDTPVSASL
-1054 RAVGDFSIV
+1054 STQ
-1063 DNDGRTLYD
+1063 DNRILMNYHIGGAIMGSFITDLYD
-1072 LMRVWYDTAEYSDM
+1072 TDGKKLSSINGYNAIAISGDIIVMTDHFMPTPNNMSISYDCGKTFTEFGDKDWFYGSA
-1086 LTSDVR
+1086 LTED
-1092 AQSKSFSWQEAAQN
+1092 
-1106 WANAYYG
+1106 G
-1113 TQKEVT
+1113 TYVT
-1119 SGSIYKFT
+1119 SVNSSLEIRDGYVYTTAVYDINHEKSDDP
-1127 WLNVTVNP
+1127 LVTH
-1135 AEETTQAK
+1135 
-1143 RKAGEIDDNTYCF
+1143 
-1156 AVRVEFTAESAN
+1156 AVRISI
-1168 ALQSAMAGNT
+1168 
-1178 VKCENPA
+1178 K
-1185 APKDAYEFY
+1185 
-1194 RCCTIQLRDDG
+1194 
-1205 RWYGTE
+1205 
-1211 LGTGWLCA
+1211 TGAQEILD
-1219 IPKKEGLPPP
+1219 
-1229 FFAVFQRRAGKST
+1229 
-1242 GTSQRYVV
+1242 

>member
-47 AFLLLPV
+47 VFLLLPV

-156 RWKRDVSRADYAAM
+156 RWKRDVARADYAAM

-336 LTAGCAISW
+336 LTAGCAVSW

-361 TVDILLYEAPA
+361 TVDTLLYEAPG

-379 GTYPSFRTTTNTAGE
+379 GAYPTFRTATNPAGE
-394 KYVTLCDAWG
+394 KYVTMFNDLGYAL
-404 STSIYGPMEEYTL
+404 IYGPMEEYKL
-417 EKQSFYALFGSTKA
+417 EKQSFYALFGSTRDA
-431 SPVDDLIQNNKSA
+431 SPVDDLMQHNKSA
-444 WSGHCEEA
+444 WTGYCEEA
-452 SDGQPN
+452 KDSQPY
-458 QVYLLKQKDGSVYLG
+458 QAYLLEQEDGTIYLG
-473 LAGDYEEDGSEL
+473 LSADYAEDGSEC
-485 FCSVF
+485 FCMVY
-490 RLNEQVN
+490 RLEKEDDT
-497 PIYAS
+497 IYAS
-502 MDDYAAACVEDLKKG
+502 MDDYAAACVADLKKG

-608 TYGEKTGYQ
+608 TSGEKTGYQ

-754 MSNTIVTLFDAPDG
+754 MSNTVVTLFDAPDN
-768 TCYEVTTHWTF
+768 TCYEVEIHWSF
-779 DGSTEENQWGWNR
+779 DGSTAENEWGWNR
-792 DRAVEGEAVIL
+792 DRAVEGEAAIL
-803 QAMVNSFR
+803 QAMTDSF
-811 TSKILFTDGSPNGS
+811 TITGKILLTQEDASAASTGFDALDAALDALGDMNVTADPLGHAVMVPNATAKWDDRNGTNIAYRAEIAKQFRQYS
-825 ESSDPAPDD
+825 WKEASNVAQFGEEVLSVQCGRWNFYLYSNYKNVLSFFDQESDPKGYPYAFEITNTGAENAVWDAFYKWYEEAVAADSGKQAVTTTATD
-834 TAFQAD
+834 TLSRASITKSAD
-840 LQLASNGGASWLSLN
+840 SYVDLGGYLWYTA
-855 TDGMAVG
+855 G
-862 GHDPKDSAP
+862 GKFCRWH
-871 TVLLDT
+871 
-877 CDYKEYDPS
+877 E
-886 ESSPSGSAVPPGG
+886 GSAVETICTLPIDSLTDSPVR
-899 GNPLALCLS
+899 ATLS
-908 LSNSARFTFYEGS
+908 I
-921 DFMLY
+921 M
-926 QHGDTRYYKV
+926 V
-936 SSYGD
+936 SR
-941 YATIFDAMLAWYNK
+941 
-955 TPDKEATF
+955 
-963 ESDLVLASNA
+963 
-973 ATVDI
+973 
-978 LAFCPASGES
+978 
-988 GSHAPL
+988 
-994 LTGYS
+994 
-999 VALDSYEYKPIDKPK
+999 VALRYHIGGATMGTYVTELYNPDGEQYVKIDGYESIAFDNHGNIVKTLQFPPAQNNLSISYD
-1014 NLDGLDSVELWPHNA
+1014 
-1029 QATCLI
+1029 
-1035 FYKGTN
+1035 
-1041 TVKYVSGKSERYY
+1041 SGKTWTSIGDADYFYGSVTEDGSSISYFPGALEIRDGYVY
-1054 RAVGDFSIV
+1054 TTAV
-1063 DNDGRTLYD
+1063 YD
-1072 LMRVWYDTAEYSDM
+1072 INHEKSDDP
-1086 LTSDVR
+1086 L
-1092 AQSKSFSWQEAAQN
+1092 
-1106 WANAYYG
+1106 
-1113 TQKEVT
+1113 VT
-1119 SGSIYKFT
+1119 H
-1127 WLNVTVNP
+1127 
-1135 AEETTQAK
+1135 
-1143 RKAGEIDDNTYCF
+1143 
-1156 AVRVEFTAESAN
+1156 AVRISI
-1168 ALQSAMAGNT
+1168 
-1178 VKCENPA
+1178 K
-1185 APKDAYEFY
+1185 
-1194 RCCTIQLRDDG
+1194 
-1205 RWYGTE
+1205 
-1211 LGTGWLCA
+1211 TGAQEILD
-1219 IPKKEGLPPP
+1219 
-1229 FFAVFQRRAGKST
+1229 
-1242 GTSQRYVV
+1242 

>member
-47 AFLLLPV
+47 AFLLLPI

-139 FLLYQGVSYAL
+139 FLLYQGVSYAH

-156 RWKRDVSRADYAAM
+156 RWKRDVTRADYASL

-314 TNVLGAQKKRGLGV
+314 TNVLGAQKKRGLGI

-336 LTAGCAISW
+336 LTAGCAVSW

-361 TVDILLYEAPA
+361 TVDTLLYEAPG

-379 GTYPSFRTTTNTAGE
+379 GAYPTFRTATNPAGE
-394 KYVTLCDAWG
+394 KYVTMFNDLGYAL
-404 STSIYGPMEEYTL
+404 IYGPMEEYKL
-417 EKQSFYALFGSTKA
+417 EKQSFYALFGNTRDA
-431 SPVDDLIQNNKSA
+431 SPVDDLMQHNKSA
-444 WSGHCEEA
+444 WTGYCEEA
-452 SDGQPN
+452 KDSQPYQAYFLEQEDGTI
-458 QVYLLKQKDGSVYLG
+458 YLG
-473 LAGDYEEDGSEL
+473 LSADYAEDGSEC
-485 FCSVF
+485 FCMVY
-490 RLNEQVN
+490 RLNEQIN

-517 TMTYSVSENNDYASR
+517 TMTYSVSENNEYASR

-540 VRVTQLEQADSLG
+540 VRVTRLEQGDSLG

-569 EMKPTNEAGMQIDV
+569 EMKPTNEAGAQINIV
-583 IGGQEL
+583 GGQEL

-594 LNENWTHYLTVLHY
+594 LNEHWTHYLTVLHY
-608 TYGEKTGYQ
+608 TSGEKTGYQ
-617 VIGTYTGNDG
+617 VIGTSMSNDG
-627 LWYNGCSYSG
+627 LWYNGCNYSG

-647 VDYAGLDLPKMFI
+647 IDYAGLNEPKMYI
-660 PDLLNDTAADGYGR
+660 PDLVDGLVEDGYGHG
-674 ANQCEARLISGDGS
+674 NSVEGRLISGS
-688 YYFYAP
+688 TYNFCYYYVP
-694 ITAWACNPGTE
+694 ITGWACSPGTDY
-705 FWYSRYDTGSYF
+705 WYSRYDTGSYF
-717 NAKKLEQSLDE
+717 SVKKLERGIND
-728 AKAEWESTGAKAE
+728 AKAEWESTGVTGE
-741 KTDAGWRFVTHEG
+741 KVDTGCWRYVTHEG
-754 MSNTIVTLFDAPDG
+754 MSNTIVTLFAGPNN
-768 TCYEVTTHWTF
+768 TTYEVEIHWLF
-779 DGSTEENQWGWNR
+779 DGSTEENQWGWNH
-792 DRAVEGEAVIL
+792 DRAVEEEAVIL
-803 QAMVNSFR
+803 QAMVKHFTINGG
-811 TSKILFTDGSPNGS
+811 IYFTDGSSDS
-825 ESSDPAPDD
+825 ESPAD
-834 TAFQAD
+834 TAFLTD

-862 GHDPKDSAP
+862 GHDPKDAAP

-886 ESSPSGSAVPPGG
+886 ESSPSGSAVPPRG

-978 LAFCPASGES
+978 LAFCPAGGES

-999 VALDSYEYKPIDKPK
+999 VALDSYEYKPIDKLK

-1072 LMRVWYDTAEYSDM
+1072 LMRVWYDTVEYSDM

-1194 RCCTIQLRDDG
+1194 RCCTIQLKDDG

-1211 LGTGWLCA
+1211 LGTGW
-1219 IPKKEGLPPP
+1219 
-1229 FFAVFQRRAGKST
+1229 
-1242 GTSQRYVV
+1242 

>member
-9 LKTSLLGSLAI
+9 LKTSLLGSIAI

-95 SGQSPAQVRD
+95 SGQSPSAVRD

-156 RWKRDVSRADYAAM
+156 RWKRDVARADYAAM

-205 LPHERYDVQEL
+205 LPHEHYDVQEL

-222 ELCHLKRRDMLLKLV
+222 ELCHLKRRDMLFKLV

-314 TNVLGAQKKRGLGV
+314 TNVLGAQKKRGLGI

-336 LTAGCAISW
+336 LTAGCAVSW

-361 TVDILLYEAPA
+361 TVDTLLYEAPG

-379 GTYPSFRTTTNTAGE
+379 GAYPTFRTATNPAGE
-394 KYVTLCDAWG
+394 KYVTMFNDLGYAL
-404 STSIYGPMEEYTL
+404 IYGPMEEYKL
-417 EKQSFYALFGSTKA
+417 EKQSFYALFGNTRDA
-431 SPVDDLIQNNKSA
+431 SPVDDLMQHNKSA
-444 WSGHCEEA
+444 WTGYCEEA
-452 SDGQPN
+452 KDSQPY
-458 QVYLLKQKDGSVYLG
+458 QAYLLEQEDGTIYLG
-473 LAGDYEEDGSEL
+473 LSADYAEDGSEC
-485 FCSVF
+485 FCMVY
-490 RLNEQVN
+490 RLNEQIN

-517 TMTYSVSENNDYASR
+517 TMTYSVSENNEYASR

-540 VRVTQLEQADSLG
+540 VRVTQLEFADSLG

-569 EMKPTNEAGMQIDV
+569 EMKPTNEAGAQINIV
-583 IGGQEL
+583 GGQEL

-594 LNENWTHYLTVLHY
+594 LNEHWTHYLTVLHY
-608 TYGEKTGYQ
+608 TSGEKTGYQ
-617 VIGTYTGNDG
+617 ILGTSMSNDG
-627 LWYNGCSYSG
+627 LWYNGCGYG
-637 EEKYYLHDFY
+637 VDLKYYLHDFY
-647 VDYAGLDLPKMFI
+647 VDYAGLNEPKMYI
-660 PDLLNDTAADGYGR
+660 PNLVDGLVEDGYGHG
-674 ANQCEARLISGDGS
+674 NSVEGRLVSGS
-688 YYFYAP
+688 TYNFCYYYVP
-694 ITAWACNPGTE
+694 ITGWACSPGTDY
-705 FWYSRYDTGSYF
+705 WYSRYDTGSYF
-717 NAKKLEQSLDE
+717 SVKKLERGIND
-728 AKAEWESTGAKAE
+728 AKAEWESTGVTGE
-741 KTDAGWRFVTHEG
+741 KVDTGCWRYVTHEG
-754 MSNTIVTLFDAPDG
+754 MSNTIVTLFAGPNN
-768 TCYEVTTHWTF
+768 TTYEVEIHWLF

-792 DRAVEGEAVIL
+792 DRAVEEEAVIL

-811 TSKILFTDGSPNGS
+811 TSKILPTMDPVLD
-825 ESSDPAPDD
+825 DPA
-834 TAFQAD
+834 FKAD
-840 LQLASNGGASWLSLN
+840 LQLATNGGASWMYLSKN
-855 TDGMAVG
+855 SAAVS
-862 GHDPKDSAP
+862 DCNMRNVTP
-871 TVLLDT
+871 TVKLDECSYALLNEEFTPDDGKQT
-877 CDYKEYDPS
+877 
-886 ESSPSGSAVPPGG
+886 
-899 GNPLALCLS
+899 LTLW
-908 LSNSARFTFYEGS
+908 LSNNDSSHLAFYES
-921 DFMLY
+921 TNVMLY
-926 QHGDTRYYKV
+926 QRDDARYYKV
-936 SSYGD
+936 SNFGD
-941 YATIFDAMLAWYNK
+941 YATLYDAMLAWFNSAQSG
-955 TPDKEATF
+955 TEP
-963 ESDLVLASNA
+963 SDASSTTTTNA
-973 ATVDI
+973 VSRDSLIKA
-978 LAFCPASGES
+978 A
-988 GSHAPL
+988 
-994 LTGYS
+994 
-999 VALDSYEYKPIDKPK
+999 DSYVDLGGYLWYTAGGKFCRWHE
-1014 NLDGLDSVELWPHNA
+1014 GGSVE
-1029 QATCLI
+1029 
-1035 FYKGTN
+1035 
-1041 TVKYVSGKSERYY
+1041 TVCDLPLDYDTPVSASL
-1054 RAVGDFSIV
+1054 STQ
-1063 DNDGRTLYD
+1063 DNRILMNYHIGGAIMGSFITDLYD
-1072 LMRVWYDTAEYSDM
+1072 TDGKKLSSINGYNAIAISGDIIVMTDHFMPTPNNMSISYDCGKTFTEFGDKDWFYGSA
-1086 LTSDVR
+1086 LTED
-1092 AQSKSFSWQEAAQN
+1092 
-1106 WANAYYG
+1106 G
-1113 TQKEVT
+1113 TYVT
-1119 SGSIYKFT
+1119 SVDSSLDIRDGYVYTTAVYDINHEKSDDP
-1127 WLNVTVNP
+1127 LVTH
-1135 AEETTQAK
+1135 
-1143 RKAGEIDDNTYCF
+1143 
-1156 AVRVEFTAESAN
+1156 AVRISI
-1168 ALQSAMAGNT
+1168 
-1178 VKCENPA
+1178 K
-1185 APKDAYEFY
+1185 
-1194 RCCTIQLRDDG
+1194 
-1205 RWYGTE
+1205 
-1211 LGTGWLCA
+1211 TGAQEILD
-1219 IPKKEGLPPP
+1219 
-1229 FFAVFQRRAGKST
+1229 
-1242 GTSQRYVV
+1242 

>member
-47 AFLLLPV
+47 VFLLLPV
-54 DFSVKNAPVQAAP
+54 DFSVKNAPVQTAP

-73 FVGTDKTAIQSTDN
+73 FVGTDKTTIQSTDN

-205 LPHERYDVQEL
+205 LPHEHYDVQEL

-336 LTAGCAISW
+336 LTAGCAVSW
-345 GERAQ
+345 GERAQTQ

-361 TVDILLYEAPA
+361 TVDILLYEAPG

-379 GTYPSFRTTTNTAGE
+379 GAYPTFRTATNPAGE
-394 KYVTLCDAWG
+394 KYVTMFNDLGYAL
-404 STSIYGPMEEYTL
+404 IYGPMEEYKL
-417 EKQSFYALFGSTKA
+417 EKQSFYALFGNTRDA
-431 SPVDDLIQNNKSA
+431 SPVDDLMQHNKSA
-444 WSGHCEEA
+444 WTGYCEEA
-452 SDGQPN
+452 KDSQPY
-458 QVYLLKQKDGSVYLG
+458 QAYLLEQEDGTIYLG
-473 LAGDYEEDGSEL
+473 LSADYAEDGSEC
-485 FCSVF
+485 FCMVY
-490 RLNEQVN
+490 RLEKEDDT
-497 PIYAS
+497 IYAS
-502 MDDYAAACVEDLKKG
+502 MDDYAAERVAELKKG
-517 TMTYSVSENNDYASR
+517 TMTYSVSENNEYASR

-608 TYGEKTGYQ
+608 TSGEQTGYQ

-768 TCYEVTTHWTF
+768 ICYEVTTHWTF

-792 DRAVEGEAVIL
+792 DRAVEGEAAIL
-803 QAMVNSFR
+803 QAMTDSF
-811 TSKILFTDGSPNGS
+811 TITGKILLSQEDASAASTGFDALDAALDALGDMNVTADPLGHAVMVPNATAKWDDRNGTNIAYRAEIAKQFRQYS
-825 ESSDPAPDD
+825 WKEASNVAQFGEEVLSVQCGRWNFYLYSNYKNVLSFFDQESDPKGYPYAFEITNAGAENAVWDAFYKWYEEAVAADNGKQTVTPAATDTLSRASITKSADSYVDNDD
-834 TAFQAD
+834 Y
-840 LQLASNGGASWLSLN
+840 LWYISGGKLCRWR
-855 TDGMAVG
+855 
-862 GHDPKDSAP
+862 
-871 TVLLDT
+871 
-877 CDYKEYDPS
+877 E
-886 ESSPSGSAVPPGG
+886 GSAV
-899 GNPLALCLS
+899 
-908 LSNSARFTFYEGS
+908 E
-921 DFMLY
+921 
-926 QHGDTRYYKV
+926 
-936 SSYGD
+936 
-941 YATIFDAMLAWYNK
+941 TICTL
-955 TPDKEATF
+955 
-963 ESDLVLASNA
+963 
-973 ATVDI
+973 
-978 LAFCPASGES
+978 
-988 GSHAPL
+988 
-994 LTGYS
+994 
-999 VALDSYEYKPIDKPK
+999 PIDSLTDSPVRATLSIMVSRVVLRYHIGGATMGTYVTELYNSDGEQYVKIDGYESIAFDNHGNIVKTLQFPPAQN
-1014 NLDGLDSVELWPHNA
+1014 NLSISYD
-1029 QATCLI
+1029 
-1035 FYKGTN
+1035 
-1041 TVKYVSGKSERYY
+1041 SGKTWTAIGDADYFYGSVTEDGSSISYFPGALEIRDGYVY
-1054 RAVGDFSIV
+1054 TTAV
-1063 DNDGRTLYD
+1063 YD
-1072 LMRVWYDTAEYSDM
+1072 IDHQK
-1086 LTSDVR
+1086 TSDPL
-1092 AQSKSFSWQEAAQN
+1092 
-1106 WANAYYG
+1106 
-1113 TQKEVT
+1113 VT
-1119 SGSIYKFT
+1119 HS
-1127 WLNVTVNP
+1127 
-1135 AEETTQAK
+1135 
-1143 RKAGEIDDNTYCF
+1143 
-1156 AVRVEFTAESAN
+1156 VRVN
-1168 ALQSAMAGNT
+1168 L
-1178 VKCENPA
+1178 K
-1185 APKDAYEFY
+1185 
-1194 RCCTIQLRDDG
+1194 
-1205 RWYGTE
+1205 
-1211 LGTGWLCA
+1211 TGAQEILD
-1219 IPKKEGLPPP
+1219 
-1229 FFAVFQRRAGKST
+1229 
-1242 GTSQRYVV
+1242 

>member
-35 AKTRCWLWLALA
+35 AKTRCWLWLAMA

-139 FLLYQGVSYAL
+139 FLLYQGISYAH

-170 LSDTA
+170 LSNTA

-314 TNVLGAQKKRGLGV
+314 TNVLGAQKKRGLGI

-336 LTAGCAISW
+336 LTAGCAVSW

-361 TVDILLYEAPA
+361 TVDTLLYEAPG

-379 GTYPSFRTTTNTAGE
+379 GAYPTFRTATNPAGE
-394 KYVTLCDAWG
+394 KYVTMFNDLGYAL
-404 STSIYGPMEEYTL
+404 IYGPMEEYKL
-417 EKQSFYALFGSTKA
+417 EKQSFYALFGNTRDA
-431 SPVDDLIQNNKSA
+431 SPVDDLMQHNRSA
-444 WSGHCEEA
+444 WTGYCEE
-452 SDGQPN
+452 SKDSQPY
-458 QVYLLKQKDGSVYLG
+458 QAYLLEQEDGTIYLG
-473 LAGDYEEDGSEL
+473 LSADYAEDGSEC
-485 FCSVF
+485 FCMVY
-490 RLNEQVN
+490 RLEKEDDT
-497 PIYAS
+497 IYPS

-540 VRVTQLEQADSLG
+540 VRVTRLEQGDSLG

-569 EMKPTNEAGMQIDV
+569 EMKPTNEAGVQIDV

-594 LNENWTHYLTVLHY
+594 LNEHWTHYLTVLHY

-617 VIGTYTGNDG
+617 IIGTSMSNDG
-627 LWYNGCSYSG
+627 LWYNGCGYG
-637 EEKYYLHDFY
+637 VDLKYYLHDFY
-647 VDYAGLDLPKMFI
+647 VDYAGLDLPKMYI
-660 PDLLNDTAADGYGR
+660 PNLVDGLVEDGYGHG
-674 ANQCEARLISGDGS
+674 NSVEGRLISGNGN
-688 YYFYAP
+688 YRFYAP
-694 ITAWACNPGTE
+694 ISGWTYKPDAKYAE
-705 FWYSRYDTGSYF
+705 YWYSSYNTGSYF
-717 NAKKLEQSLDE
+717 SVTEVDHSLYDE
-728 AKAEWESTGAKAE
+728 KPEWESAGYTAE
-741 KTDAGWRFVTHEG
+741 WIDESCRFVTHEG
-754 MSNTIVTLFDAPDG
+754 MSNTVVTLFNGPNN
-768 TCYEVTTHWTF
+768 TCYIVEIHWLF

-792 DRAVEGEAVIL
+792 DRAVEEEAVIL

-811 TSKILFTDGSPNGS
+811 TSKILPTTDPVL
-825 ESSDPAPDD
+825 DHPA
-834 TAFQAD
+834 FKAD
-840 LQLASNGGASWLSLN
+840 LQLATNGGASWMYLSKNSAAVSDCNMRNVSPAVKLDECSYTLLN
-855 TDGMAVG
+855 KDFTPADG
-862 GHDPKDSAP
+862 
-871 TVLLDT
+871 TQVLELW
-877 CDYKEYDPS
+877 
-886 ESSPSGSAVPPGG
+886 
-899 GNPLALCLS
+899 
-908 LSNSARFTFYEGS
+908 LSNNDDSHFAFYEGTNV
-921 DFMLY
+921 MLY
-926 QHGDTRYYKV
+926 QRDDARYYKV
-936 SSYGD
+936 SNFGD
-941 YATIFDAMLAWYNK
+941 YATLYNAMLAWFNSAQSG
-955 TPDKEATF
+955 TEPSDASSATTT
-963 ESDLVLASNA
+963 NA
-973 ATVDI
+973 VSRDSLIKA
-978 LAFCPASGES
+978 A
-988 GSHAPL
+988 
-994 LTGYS
+994 
-999 VALDSYEYKPIDKPK
+999 DSYVDLGGYLWYTAGGKFCRWHE
-1014 NLDGLDSVELWPHNA
+1014 GGSVE
-1029 QATCLI
+1029 
-1035 FYKGTN
+1035 
-1041 TVKYVSGKSERYY
+1041 TVCDLPLDYDTPVSASL
-1054 RAVGDFSIV
+1054 STQ
-1063 DNDGRTLYD
+1063 DNRILMNYHIGGAIMGSFITDLYD
-1072 LMRVWYDTAEYSDM
+1072 TDGKKLSSINGYNAIAISGDIIVMTDYFMPTPNNMSISYDCGKTFTEFGDKDWFYGSA
-1086 LTSDVR
+1086 LTED
-1092 AQSKSFSWQEAAQN
+1092 
-1106 WANAYYG
+1106 G
-1113 TQKEVT
+1113 TYVT
-1119 SGSIYKFT
+1119 SVNSSLEIRDGYVYTTAVYDINHEKSDDP
-1127 WLNVTVNP
+1127 LVTH
-1135 AEETTQAK
+1135 
-1143 RKAGEIDDNTYCF
+1143 
-1156 AVRVEFTAESAN
+1156 AVRISI
-1168 ALQSAMAGNT
+1168 
-1178 VKCENPA
+1178 K
-1185 APKDAYEFY
+1185 
-1194 RCCTIQLRDDG
+1194 
-1205 RWYGTE
+1205 
-1211 LGTGWLCA
+1211 TGAQEILD
-1219 IPKKEGLPPP
+1219 
-1229 FFAVFQRRAGKST
+1229 
-1242 GTSQRYVV
+1242 

>member
-47 AFLLLPV
+47 AFLLLPI

-95 SGQSPAQVRD
+95 SGQSPAAVRD

-139 FLLYQGVSYAL
+139 FLLYQGISYAH

-336 LTAGCAISW
+336 LTAGCAVSW

-361 TVDILLYEAPA
+361 TVDTLLYEAPG

-379 GTYPSFRTTTNTAGE
+379 GAYPTFRTATNPAGE
-394 KYVTLCDAWG
+394 KYVTMFNDLGYAL
-404 STSIYGPMEEYTL
+404 IYGPMEEYKL
-417 EKQSFYALFGSTKA
+417 EKQSFYALFGNTRDA
-431 SPVDDLIQNNKSA
+431 SPVDDLMQHNKSA
-444 WSGHCEEA
+444 WTGYCEEA
-452 SDGQPN
+452 KDSQPY
-458 QVYLLKQKDGSVYLG
+458 QAYLLEQEDGTIYLG
-473 LAGDYEEDGSEL
+473 LSADYAEDGSEC
-485 FCSVF
+485 FCMIY
-490 RLNEQVN
+490 RLNEQIN

-532 SIEDTVAD
+532 SIEDTIAD
-540 VRVTQLEQADSLG
+540 VRVTQLEFADSLG

-608 TYGEKTGYQ
+608 TSGEKTGYQ
-617 VIGTYTGNDG
+617 ILGTSMSNDG
-627 LWYNGCSYSG
+627 LWYNGCGYG
-637 EEKYYLHDFY
+637 VDLKYYLHDFY
-647 VDYAGLDLPKMFI
+647 VDYAGLDLPKMYI
-660 PDLLNDTAADGYGR
+660 PNLVDGLVEDGYGHG
-674 ANQCEARLISGDGS
+674 NSVEGRLISGNGNYS
-688 YYFYAP
+688 FYAP
-694 ITAWACNPGTE
+694 ISGWTYKPDAEYAE
-705 FWYSRYDTGSYF
+705 YWYSSYNTGSYF
-717 NAKKLEQSLDE
+717 SVTEVDHSLYDE
-728 AKAEWESTGAKAE
+728 KPEWESAGYTAE
-741 KTDAGWRFVTHEG
+741 WIDESCRFVTHEG
-754 MSNTIVTLFDAPDG
+754 MSNTVVTLFNGPNN
-768 TCYEVTTHWTF
+768 TCYIVEIHWLF
-779 DGSTEENQWGWNR
+779 DGSTEENQWGWNH
-792 DRAVEGEAVIL
+792 DRAVEEEAAIL

-811 TSKILFTDGSPNGS
+811 TSKILPTM
-825 ESSDPAPDD
+825 DPVLDD
-834 TAFQAD
+834 SAFKAD
-840 LQLASNGGASWLSLN
+840 LQLATNGGASWMYLSKN
-855 TDGMAVG
+855 SAAVS
-862 GHDPKDSAP
+862 DCNMRNVTP
-871 TVLLDT
+871 TVKLDECSYALLNEEFTPD
-877 CDYKEYDPS
+877 
-886 ESSPSGSAVPPGG
+886 GG
-899 GNPLALCLS
+899 KQTLTLW
-908 LSNSARFTFYEGS
+908 LSNNDSSHLAFYES
-921 DFMLY
+921 TNVMLY
-926 QHGDTRYYKV
+926 QRDDARYYKV
-936 SSYGD
+936 SNFGD
-941 YATIFDAMLAWYNK
+941 YATLYDAMLAWFNSAQSG
-955 TPDKEATF
+955 TEP
-963 ESDLVLASNA
+963 SDASSTTTTNA
-973 ATVDI
+973 VSRDSLIKA
-978 LAFCPASGES
+978 A
-988 GSHAPL
+988 
-994 LTGYS
+994 
-999 VALDSYEYKPIDKPK
+999 DSYVDLGGYLWYTAGGKFCRWHE
-1014 NLDGLDSVELWPHNA
+1014 GGSVE
-1029 QATCLI
+1029 
-1035 FYKGTN
+1035 
-1041 TVKYVSGKSERYY
+1041 TVCDLPLDYDTPVSASL
-1054 RAVGDFSIV
+1054 STQ
-1063 DNDGRTLYD
+1063 DNRILMNYHIGGAIMGSFITDLYD
-1072 LMRVWYDTAEYSDM
+1072 TDGKKLSSINGYNAIAISGDIIVMTDHFMPTPNNMSISYDCGKTFTEFGDKDWFYGSA
-1086 LTSDVR
+1086 LTED
-1092 AQSKSFSWQEAAQN
+1092 
-1106 WANAYYG
+1106 G
-1113 TQKEVT
+1113 TYVT
-1119 SGSIYKFT
+1119 SVNSSLEIRDGYVYTTAVYDINHEKSDDP
-1127 WLNVTVNP
+1127 LVTH
-1135 AEETTQAK
+1135 
-1143 RKAGEIDDNTYCF
+1143 
-1156 AVRVEFTAESAN
+1156 AVRISI
-1168 ALQSAMAGNT
+1168 
-1178 VKCENPA
+1178 K
-1185 APKDAYEFY
+1185 
-1194 RCCTIQLRDDG
+1194 
-1205 RWYGTE
+1205 
-1211 LGTGWLCA
+1211 TGAQEILD
-1219 IPKKEGLPPP
+1219 
-1229 FFAVFQRRAGKST
+1229 
-1242 GTSQRYVV
+1242 

>member
-47 AFLLLPV
+47 VFLLLPV

-73 FVGTDKTAIQSTDN
+73 FVGTDKTTIQSTDN

-156 RWKRDVSRADYAAM
+156 RWKRDVSRVDYAAM

-205 LPHERYDVQEL
+205 LPHEHYDVQEL

-336 LTAGCAISW
+336 LTAGCAVGW

-361 TVDILLYEAPA
+361 TVDTLLYEAPG

-379 GTYPSFRTTTNTAGE
+379 GAYPTFRTATNPAGE
-394 KYVTLCDAWG
+394 KYVTMFNDLGYAL
-404 STSIYGPMEEYTL
+404 IYGPMEEYKL
-417 EKQSFYALFGSTKA
+417 ENQSFYALFGNTRDA
-431 SPVDDLIQNNKSA
+431 SPVDDLMQHNKSA
-444 WSGHCEEA
+444 WTGYCEEA
-452 SDGQPN
+452 KDSQPY
-458 QVYLLKQKDGSVYLG
+458 QAYLLEQEDGTIYLG
-473 LAGDYEEDGSEL
+473 LSADYAEDGSEC
-485 FCSVF
+485 FCMVY
-490 RLNEQVN
+490 RLEKEDDT
-497 PIYAS
+497 IYAS
-502 MDDYAAACVEDLKKG
+502 MDDYAAERVAELKKG
-517 TMTYSVSENNDYASR
+517 TMTYSVSENNEYASR

-608 TYGEKTGYQ
+608 TSGEQTGYQ

-792 DRAVEGEAVIL
+792 DRAVEGEAAIL
-803 QAMVNSFR
+803 QAMTDSF
-811 TSKILFTDGSPNGS
+811 TITGKILLTQEDASAASTGFDALDAALDALGDMNVTADPLGHAVMVPNATAKWDDRNGTNIAYRAEIAKQFRQYSWKEASNVAQFGEEVLSVQCGRWNFYLYSNYKNVLSFFDQESDPKGYPYAFEITNAGAENAVWDAFYKWYEEAVAADNGKQTVTPAATDTLSRASITKSADSYVDLGGYLWYTAGGKFYRWHEGGSVETIDTLPIDSLTDSPVRATLSIRGSRVALNYHIGGATMGTYVTELYNPDGEQYVKIDGYESIAFDNHGNIVKTLQFPPAQNNLSISYDSGKTWTSIGDADYFYGSVTEDGSSISYFPGAL
-825 ESSDPAPDD
+825 EIRDGYVYTTAVYDIDHQKTSDP
-834 TAFQAD
+834 
-840 LQLASNGGASWLSLN
+840 
-855 TDGMAVG
+855 
-862 GHDPKDSAP
+862 
-871 TVLLDT
+871 
-877 CDYKEYDPS
+877 
-886 ESSPSGSAVPPGG
+886 
-899 GNPLALCLS
+899 
-908 LSNSARFTFYEGS
+908 
-921 DFMLY
+921 
-926 QHGDTRYYKV
+926 
-936 SSYGD
+936 
-941 YATIFDAMLAWYNK
+941 
-955 TPDKEATF
+955 
-963 ESDLVLASNA
+963 LV
-973 ATVDI
+973 T
-978 LAFCPASGES
+978 
-988 GSHAPL
+988 H
-994 LTGYS
+994 
-999 VALDSYEYKPIDKPK
+999 
-1014 NLDGLDSVELWPHNA
+1014 
-1029 QATCLI
+1029 
-1035 FYKGTN
+1035 
-1041 TVKYVSGKSERYY
+1041 
-1054 RAVGDFSIV
+1054 
-1063 DNDGRTLYD
+1063 
-1072 LMRVWYDTAEYSDM
+1072 
-1086 LTSDVR
+1086 
-1092 AQSKSFSWQEAAQN
+1092 
-1106 WANAYYG
+1106 
-1113 TQKEVT
+1113 
-1119 SGSIYKFT
+1119 
-1127 WLNVTVNP
+1127 
-1135 AEETTQAK
+1135 
-1143 RKAGEIDDNTYCF
+1143 
-1156 AVRVEFTAESAN
+1156 AVRISI
-1168 ALQSAMAGNT
+1168 
-1178 VKCENPA
+1178 K
-1185 APKDAYEFY
+1185 
-1194 RCCTIQLRDDG
+1194 
-1205 RWYGTE
+1205 
-1211 LGTGWLCA
+1211 TGAQEILD
-1219 IPKKEGLPPP
+1219 
-1229 FFAVFQRRAGKST
+1229 
-1242 GTSQRYVV
+1242 

>member
-47 AFLLLPV
+47 VFLLLPV

-73 FVGTDKTAIQSTDN
+73 FVGTDKTTIQSTDN

-205 LPHERYDVQEL
+205 LPHEHYDVQEL

-336 LTAGCAISW
+336 LTAGCAVSW
-345 GERAQ
+345 GERAQTQ

-361 TVDILLYEAPA
+361 TVDILLYEAPG

-379 GTYPSFRTTTNTAGE
+379 GAYPTFRTATNPAGE
-394 KYVTLCDAWG
+394 KYVTMFNDLGYAL
-404 STSIYGPMEEYTL
+404 IYGPMEEYKL
-417 EKQSFYALFGSTKA
+417 EKQSFYALFDNTRDA
-431 SPVDDLIQNNKSA
+431 SPVDDLMQHNKSA
-444 WSGHCEEA
+444 WTGYCEEA
-452 SDGQPN
+452 KDSQPY
-458 QVYLLKQKDGSVYLG
+458 QAYLLEQEDGTIYLG
-473 LAGDYEEDGSEL
+473 LSADYAEDCSEC
-485 FCSVF
+485 FCMVY
-490 RLNEQVN
+490 RLEKEDDT
-497 PIYAS
+497 IYAS

-517 TMTYSVSENNDYASR
+517 TMTYSVSENNEYASR

-540 VRVTQLEQADSLG
+540 VRVTQLEFADSLG

-569 EMKPTNEAGMQIDV
+569 EMKPTNEAGAQINIV
-583 IGGQEL
+583 GGQEL

-608 TYGEKTGYQ
+608 TSGEQTGYQ
-617 VIGTYTGNDG
+617 IIGTSMSNDG
-627 LWYNGCSYSG
+627 LWYNGCSYG
-637 EEKYYLHDFY
+637 VDLKYYLHDFY
-647 VDYAGLDLPKMFI
+647 IDYAGLDLPRYQIGALYHF
-660 PDLLNDTAADGYGR
+660 TDGYGNDLTPDGR
-674 ANQCEARLISGDGS
+674 VQSGDGW
-688 YYFYAP
+688 YFYLP
-694 ITAWACNPGTE
+694 NTGTWNASLE
-705 FWYSRYDTGSYF
+705 EPLWESAYGTKSTFVVKSFSTDASDAADYFKRDGWNVEDVDGQSVYTKTNGGQHARIRLYDRTDGGHYEVQTFWYDG
-717 NAKKLEQSLDE
+717 QS
-728 AKAEWESTGAKAE
+728 TQ
-741 KTDAGWRFVTHEG
+741 
-754 MSNTIVTLFDAPDG
+754 
-768 TCYEVTTHWTF
+768 
-779 DGSTEENQWGWNR
+779 ENQWGWSAAR
-792 DRAVEGEAVIL
+792 QTEGERDLLEQMAKTFTVSD
-803 QAMVNSFR
+803 AMKKAYSPSFPADIALV
-811 TSKILFTDGSPNGS
+811 SSGGGIDSIVYYASAN
-825 ESSDPAPDD
+825 SSDHRSVSLVDGESALHLSDFTYKKLPD
-834 TAFQAD
+834 TTRVPEGRYI
-840 LQLASNGGASWLSLN
+840 QLWPENSNQS
-855 TDGMAVG
+855 
-862 GHDPKDSAP
+862 
-871 TVLLDT
+871 
-877 CDYKEYDPS
+877 YFE
-886 ESSPSGSAVPPGG
+886 
-899 GNPLALCLS
+899 
-908 LSNSARFTFYEGS
+908 FYEGS
-921 DFMLY
+921 NIVRYVLTKDGSVCYEASGDFGK
-926 QHGDTRYYKV
+926 HE
-936 SSYGD
+936 
-941 YATIFDAMLAWYNK
+941 TIFDAMLAW
-955 TPDKEATF
+955 F
-963 ESDLVLASNA
+963 E
-973 ATVDI
+973 
-978 LAFCPASGES
+978 
-988 GSHAPL
+988 
-994 LTGYS
+994 
-999 VALDSYEYKPIDKPK
+999 
-1014 NLDGLDSVELWPHNA
+1014 
-1029 QATCLI
+1029 
-1035 FYKGTN
+1035 
-1041 TVKYVSGKSERYY
+1041 
-1054 RAVGDFSIV
+1054 
-1063 DNDGRTLYD
+1063 
-1072 LMRVWYDTAEYSDM
+1072 
-1086 LTSDVR
+1086 
-1092 AQSKSFSWQEAAQN
+1092 EAA
-1106 WANAYYG
+1106 AN
-1113 TQKEVT
+1113 E
-1119 SGSIYKFT
+1119 
-1127 WLNVTVNP
+1127 
-1135 AEETTQAK
+1135 
-1143 RKAGEIDDNTYCF
+1143 D
-1156 AVRVEFTAESAN
+1156 AESAN
-1168 ALQSAMAGNT
+1168 AVIKNT
-1178 VKCENPA
+1178 VLNRDVLIQSSGSHVDFGGFLWYTAGGELRRYRSGVIETVDTLPIDYLNDTPVNASLSTQDDRLLMSYHIGGATSGSFVTDLYGVDGKKIASIGGYNSIAISGDTVVKTLQFPPA
-1185 APKDAYEFY
+1185 ANNLYISYDCGGTFTPLGDKDWYYGAVKEDDSGVTYMSAELE
-1194 RCCTIQLRDDG
+1194 IRDGYVYTHAVYDVFHDKTSDPLVTHSV
-1205 RWYGTE
+1205 RVN
-1211 LGTGWLCA
+1211 LKTGAQEILD
-1219 IPKKEGLPPP
+1219 
-1229 FFAVFQRRAGKST
+1229 
-1242 GTSQRYVV
+1242 

>member
-47 AFLLLPV
+47 VFLLLPV

-205 LPHERYDVQEL
+205 LPHEHYDVQEL

-336 LTAGCAISW
+336 LTAGCAVGW
-345 GERAQ
+345 GERAQTQ

-379 GTYPSFRTTTNTAGE
+379 GTYPTFRTATNPAGE
-394 KYVTLCDAWG
+394 KYVTMFNDLGYAL
-404 STSIYGPMEEYTL
+404 IYGPMEEYKL
-417 EKQSFYALFGSTKA
+417 EKQSFYALFGSTRDA
-431 SPVDDLIQNNKSA
+431 SPVDDLMQHNKSA
-444 WSGHCEEA
+444 WTGYCEEA
-452 SDGQPN
+452 KDSQPY
-458 QVYLLKQKDGSVYLG
+458 QAYLLEQEDGTIYLG
-473 LAGDYEEDGSEL
+473 LSADYAEDGSEC
-485 FCSVF
+485 FCMVY
-490 RLNEQVN
+490 RLEKEDDT
-497 PIYAS
+497 IYVS

-517 TMTYSVSENNDYASR
+517 TMTYSVSENNEYASR

-608 TYGEKTGYQ
+608 TSGEQTGYQ

-768 TCYEVTTHWTF
+768 ICYEVTTHWTF

-792 DRAVEGEAVIL
+792 DRAVEGEAAIL
-803 QAMVNSFR
+803 QAMTDSF
-811 TSKILFTDGSPNGS
+811 TITGKILLSQEDASAASTGFDALDAALDALGDMNVTADPLGHAVMVPNATAKWDDRNGTNIAYRAEIAKQFRQYS
-825 ESSDPAPDD
+825 WKEASNVAQFGEEVLSVQCGRWNFYLYSNYKNVLSFFDQESDPKGYPYAFEITNAGAENAVWDAFYKWYEEAVAADNGKQTVTPAATDTLSRASITKSADSYVDNDD
-834 TAFQAD
+834 Y
-840 LQLASNGGASWLSLN
+840 LWYISGGKLCRWR
-855 TDGMAVG
+855 
-862 GHDPKDSAP
+862 
-871 TVLLDT
+871 
-877 CDYKEYDPS
+877 E
-886 ESSPSGSAVPPGG
+886 GSAVETICTLPIDSLTDSPVR
-899 GNPLALCLS
+899 ATLS
-908 LSNSARFTFYEGS
+908 I
-921 DFMLY
+921 M
-926 QHGDTRYYKV
+926 V
-936 SSYGD
+936 SR
-941 YATIFDAMLAWYNK
+941 
-955 TPDKEATF
+955 
-963 ESDLVLASNA
+963 
-973 ATVDI
+973 
-978 LAFCPASGES
+978 
-988 GSHAPL
+988 
-994 LTGYS
+994 
-999 VALDSYEYKPIDKPK
+999 VALRYHIGGATMGTYVTELYNSDGEQYVKIDGYESIAFDNHGNIVKTLQFPPAQNNLSISYD
-1014 NLDGLDSVELWPHNA
+1014 
-1029 QATCLI
+1029 
-1035 FYKGTN
+1035 
-1041 TVKYVSGKSERYY
+1041 SGKTWTAIGDADYFYGSVTEDGSSISYFPGALEIRDGYVY
-1054 RAVGDFSIV
+1054 TTAV
-1063 DNDGRTLYD
+1063 YD
-1072 LMRVWYDTAEYSDM
+1072 IDHQK
-1086 LTSDVR
+1086 TSDPL
-1092 AQSKSFSWQEAAQN
+1092 
-1106 WANAYYG
+1106 
-1113 TQKEVT
+1113 VT
-1119 SGSIYKFT
+1119 HS
-1127 WLNVTVNP
+1127 
-1135 AEETTQAK
+1135 
-1143 RKAGEIDDNTYCF
+1143 
-1156 AVRVEFTAESAN
+1156 VRVN
-1168 ALQSAMAGNT
+1168 L
-1178 VKCENPA
+1178 K
-1185 APKDAYEFY
+1185 
-1194 RCCTIQLRDDG
+1194 
-1205 RWYGTE
+1205 
-1211 LGTGWLCA
+1211 TGAQEILD
-1219 IPKKEGLPPP
+1219 
-1229 FFAVFQRRAGKST
+1229 
-1242 GTSQRYVV
+1242 